1 MQPELEKDGK
11 TMKKTQHNAETL
23 EWVFANSYWDPEKK
37 DKAIWEDNKG
47 TCKAVY
53 RFATAMSVS
62 QYHSEP

>member
-1 MQPELEKDGK
+1 
-11 TMKKTQHNAETL
+11 MKKTQHNAETL